1 MRRFAIPTLGVL
13 LFFLCAVLIS
23 GCSKKEAKPAANP
36 RLEKSGQLLAAE
48 PIVPVAKDSSETVV
62 AEGEEI
68 EAANDPAPDPAPVLS
83 PAEMAEL
90 VRLAKAGIPMRR

>member
-13 LFFLCAVLIS
+13 LFSLYALLIS

-48 PIVPVAKDSSETVV
+48 PVVPVAKDSSESVM
-62 AEGEEI
+62 AEGE
-68 EAANDPAPDPAPVLS
+68 DPA
-83 PAEMAEL
+83 L
-90 VRLAKAGIPMRR
+90 VQGVVTDIVTAIEQVSG